1 MITRPENDAN
11 DNADGDGNVDVSPL
25 MDSFGRVHKNL
36 RISVTDRCN
45 IRCFYCMPETV
56 RFLPHKEILTFE
68 EIARIVRIVAG
79 AGVDRVR
86 VTGGEPLVRS
96 QIHKL
101 IAQIRAVD
109 GIEDIAITTNAILL
123 EDHAQRLMD
132 AGLDRLNI
140 SLDTLDPQRF
150 EQIARRKGLDK
161 VLRGIQRAQEVGF
174 KDIRINTVALAGI
187 TETEIVPLAN
197 FAREKN
203 LTLRFIEFMPLD
215 GDQAWQSEQVING
228 QSIRQVIS
236 SNVCELRAY
245 EGVIR
250 NQPSVD
256 YHYVDG
262 RGSVGFINSVSS
274 PFCSACDRLRIT
286 ADGRLRNCLFG
297 TEEWNL
303 ISQLRGGCSDND
315 LLESIR
321 LGISKKKAG
330 HGTDDVQFQRPQR
343 AMYQIGG

>member
-1 MITRPENDAN
+1 MIATTNNEVP
-11 DNADGDGNVDVSPL
+11 PL
-25 MDSFGRVHKNL
+25 TDSFARVHKNL

-56 RFLPHKEILTFE
+56 KFLPHKQILTFE
-68 EIARIVRIVAG
+68 EIQRIVRVAAT

-86 VTGGEPLVRS
+86 ITGGEPLVRS
-96 QIHKL
+96 EIHKL
-101 IAQIRAVD
+101 ISMIRDID

-123 EDHAQRLMD
+123 EEHAQRLRD

-140 SLDTLDPQRF
+140 SLDTLDPKVF
-150 EQIARRKGLDK
+150 EQIARRKGLEK
-161 VLRGIQRAQEVGF
+161 VLRGIDRAKQVGF
-174 KDIRINTVALAGI
+174 ENIRLNTVALAGI
-187 TETEIVPLAN
+187 TETEIVPLAT
-197 FAREKN
+197 FARAN
-203 LTLRFIEFMPLD
+203 DLTLRFIEFMPLD
-215 GDQAWQSEQVING
+215 GDEAWRSDQVING
-228 QSIRQVIS
+228 ETIREIIS
-236 SNVCELRAY
+236 SNVCDLVAQEQR
-245 EGVIR
+245 IR

-256 YHYVDG
+256 FAYTDG
-262 RGSVGFINSVSS
+262 QGSVGFINSVTS

-297 TEEWNL
+297 TEEWDL
-303 ISQLRGGCSDND
+303 ISQMRKGCTDDS

-330 HGTDDVQFQRPQR
+330 HGTDDIQFQRPQR